1 MFYKYYHDSKKFTIF
16 LSNQIIHFFTN
27 FLKDSSNFKKLKTL
41 KQETECA

>member
-1 MFYKYYHDSKKFTIF
+1 MFYKYYHDSKKIYN